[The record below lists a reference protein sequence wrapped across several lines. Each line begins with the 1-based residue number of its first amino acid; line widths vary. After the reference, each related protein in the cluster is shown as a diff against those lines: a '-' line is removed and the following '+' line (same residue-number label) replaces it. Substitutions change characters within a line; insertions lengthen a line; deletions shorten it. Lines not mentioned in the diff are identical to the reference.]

1 MDHLTALSH
10 KPLTADYC
18 IWYTDLQQR
27 RTIWLELL
35 DQLNIIRFLHLEAG
49 FFIKK

>member
-18 IWYTDLQQR
+18 IWLYRPTAETDYM
-27 RTIWLELL
+27 
-35 DQLNIIRFLHLEAG
+35 AG
-49 FFIKK
+49 VTGPA